1 MTGEEELVPDFEG
14 EKVPLAPER
23 PEESIEWV
31 VETYR
36 KHQLKKVSLWL
47 DEALGKRKRSKSLIP
62 VTLLDV
68 NPVMHRQSLLERV
81 FPAPR
86 NINEDL
92 LELDRLKVMLDAGS
106 GMGKTTFLKCYQES
120 LLQKSAH
127 TIYSLPVYFH
137 LGNLPEGGRFD
148 QFLNGMSREVL
159 DVVLLE
165 QEEDPDLILDEG
177 LLENTINSIFRYS
190 KCMLLLDGF
199 DQLHTQDRFQFFIE
213 SFLEDNAFRSNF
225 VLLASNGFNFGS
237 LSTDAVIKRGEG
249 AAFQMAFQGIDPRES
264 ANYLGEAS
272 KNINIK
278 ELALYTQELT
288 AVPLLLGLIR
298 ELSENEILEGLK
310 SRMEIYSSWFN
321 YKLKLVNPSADDSW
335 VENCIDQLSEISYQ
349 LMLEGQQQ
357 RFLDVEPGYEKS
369 MFEGK
374 DVFLQEGNLTPWW
387 KGILQQTN
395 RRWEYCHPSF
405 QEFLS
410 ARFIQDKDS
419 WKEIV
424 RDNCGD
430 EKWHEAIKI
439 LAGAVSGKELFDI
452 LIEEGEVML
461 AGNSLAEVG
470 ELPKGQGLLVRQLLK
485 YQCKEKL
492 PQFSQFRKVR
502 VEEVIQFNET
512 EYLENLLSRLLKREH
527 RDSRILFSVLELILT
542 KHGLNFHKL
551 MDMFDFEPL
560 KKLDELQEF
569 FSEVTKLDKE
579 GRATL
584 KKFGERV
591 TIPEG
596 QFIYQDEVDEEDQV
610 ILKEFSIMKFPVTN
624 ALYQLFDPQH
634 KNRFPKYSFDDDQP
648 VIGINY
654 YEAVIFS
661 LWIGLR
667 LPSEQEWEKAAR
679 GTDGKTYPWGEPM
692 GYEKGFA
699 NTCDFMACQTNSVLE
714 LDQGMSPY
722 GCFDMAG
729 NVWEWCIQKNAS
741 MHSTQRIVR
750 GGSWMNYLVHAKCV
764 FRNSFDPSERHL
776 AVGLRCVEA
785 PQFTEIDRDDIDD

>member
-654 YEAVIFS
+654 FEAVVFS
-661 LWIGLR
+661 LWIGMR